1 MWNDV
6 QTGQK
11 NISNLLD
18 SVNKLSADVDSI
30 TDNQHVLLELRDNLE
45 RQEHFSDI
53 DLLWNNTDVALS
65 EIKKKSDKFDDEIQ
79 MLRENMKEEHQSYQ
93 TVITDL
99 KKRLTFAYAIAGGVI
114 GLGII
119 ELILNVLGIL

>member
-1 MWNDV
+1 M
-6 QTGQK
+6 
-11 NISNLLD
+11 
-18 SVNKLSADVDSI
+18 NKLSADVDSI

>member
-1 MWNDV
+1 
-6 QTGQK
+6 
-11 NISNLLD
+11 
-18 SVNKLSADVDSI
+18 
-30 TDNQHVLLELRDNLE
+30 
-45 RQEHFSDI
+45 
-53 DLLWNNTDVALS
+53 
-65 EIKKKSDKFDDEIQ
+65 